1 MIIKAFLFDLDGVL
15 TDTSE
20 LHYLGWKRLAEEEGI
35 LFTRQDNE
43 ALRGVSRRESLNL
56 LLKGRQVSEE
66 QAQQMMERKNGYYI
80 DLVRQMTPANLLPGA
95 LEMISEIRQLGL
107 KQAIVSSSKNA
118 PLVLD
123 RLQIGEMFD
132 AIIDGSSPARSKPW
146 PDLFLLASQALD
158 VLPENCLVVEDALAG
173 VEAAHAAGMA
183 ALGLGPRERVGIA
196 ELVLTSLEGH
206 SVHEV
211 IAHFAGV

>member
-20 LHYLGWKRLAEEEGI
+20 LHFLGWKRLAEEEGI
-35 LFTRQDNE
+35 LFTREDNE

-56 LLKGRQVSEE
+56 LLKGRQVTEE

-80 DLVRQMTPANLLPGA
+80 DLVRQMTPADLLPGA
-95 LEMISEIRQLGL
+95 LEILGEIKRLGL

-132 AIIDGSSPARSKPW
+132 AVIDGSAPARSKPH
-146 PDLFLLASQALD
+146 PDLFILAAQAIG
-158 VLPENCLVVEDALAG
+158 VSMENCLVVEDAQAG
-173 VEAAHAAGMA
+173 VEAAHAAGMT
-183 ALGLGPRERVGIA
+183 ALGLGPQERVGAA
-196 ELVLTSLEGH
+196 ELVFPSLATH
-206 SVHEV
+206 TAREV
-211 IAHFAGV
+211 VAYFERF